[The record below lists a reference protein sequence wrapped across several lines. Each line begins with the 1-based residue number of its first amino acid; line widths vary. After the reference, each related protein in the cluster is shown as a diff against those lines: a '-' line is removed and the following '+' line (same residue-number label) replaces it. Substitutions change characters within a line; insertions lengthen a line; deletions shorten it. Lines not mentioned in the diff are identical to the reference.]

1 MHDHVTYRGLLYQ
14 FVHVAQI
21 VKIPG
26 VVQLMIMSDKKNI
39 LISYPSSVPNRHIQI
54 LHKHTAKESTVYNEK
69 KTHTH
74 TYTKQKHS
82 DFSTIRFLN
91 LRAETNQYFF
101 SYIFCPVFYVCMN
114 RQKFHRYL
122 HHCIPIMGPH
132 FPGVQYLYFSVYNF
146 LGSCHVSYTFVT
158 SCS

>member
-1 MHDHVTYRGLLYQ
+1 
-14 FVHVAQI
+14 
-21 VKIPG
+21 
-26 VVQLMIMSDKKNI
+26 MIMSDKK
-39 LISYPSSVPNRHIQI
+39 ISSFHI
-54 LHKHTAKESTVYNEK
+54 LHQYQTGTYRYYINALQWRVQCTMK
-69 KTHTH
+69 KKNPTH

-101 SYIFCPVFYVCMN
+101 FYIFGPVFYVCMKT
-114 RQKFHRYL
+114 QEFHRYL

-132 FPGVQYLYFSVYNF
+132 FPGVQYLYFSVYNL

>member
-1 MHDHVTYRGLLYQ
+1 
-14 FVHVAQI
+14 
-21 VKIPG
+21 
-26 VVQLMIMSDKKNI
+26 MIMSDKK
-39 LISYPSSVPNRHIQI
+39 ISSFHI
-54 LHKHTAKESTVYNEK
+54 LHQYQTGTYRYYINTLQRRVQCTMEK
-69 KTHTH
+69 KPTH

-101 SYIFCPVFYVCMN
+101 SYIFGPVFYVCMK

>member
-1 MHDHVTYRGLLYQ
+1 
-14 FVHVAQI
+14 
-21 VKIPG
+21 
-26 VVQLMIMSDKKNI
+26 MIMSDKK
-39 LISYPSSVPNRHIQI
+39 ISSFHI
-54 LHKHTAKESTVYNEK
+54 LHQYQTGTYRYYINALQWRVQCTMKKKNPHTN
-69 KTHTH
+69 

-101 SYIFCPVFYVCMN
+101 FYIFGPVFYVCMKT
-114 RQKFHRYL
+114 QEFHRYL